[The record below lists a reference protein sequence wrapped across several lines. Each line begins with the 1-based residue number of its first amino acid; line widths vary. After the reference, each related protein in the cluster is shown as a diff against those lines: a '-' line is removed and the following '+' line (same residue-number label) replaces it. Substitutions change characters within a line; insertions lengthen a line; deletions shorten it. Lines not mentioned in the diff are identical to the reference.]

1 MSSSEAGLAHSSA
14 EDDNPEE
21 TFFLSK
27 IGGAVS
33 SHKSVFCCG
42 GSTPIV
48 ADDDSRF
55 DCGTT
60 DKKQLTSPPVILRWD
75 LPSGKAIRK
84 LTLPPIVKGE
94 EGQTAIKELLQDCS
108 PATFGKNGEE
118 VLDEAYRKAAK
129 LDSSQFSTNF
139 NPHDVGII
147 DVITQTL
154 LPGIAKP
161 FPDTES
167 IWEEH
172 LGVIAELY
180 KLNIYSAPS
189 GKFRPHVDTP
199 RGATQFGSLVVCLPN
214 PHQGGQLR
222 VAHHGLEME
231 WDWSNKR
238 KTEDDESIEW
248 AAFYSDCEHEVK
260 EVTSGHRV
268 TLTYN
273 LYVHERVGGIMRD
286 PPTLDLSSMVLYH
299 RVKEAL
305 ASPAFMKDGG
315 TLGFYCRHAY
325 AHTNDYHNERL
336 PMALK
341 GLDAVFYAT
350 FYHLVHSVGMHAVMD
365 DLNDEQYSFSEVDS
379 NDEDYDAEL
388 VATGLHGIQ
397 ISDEGG
403 DDGSASVRE
412 IVKDAWRSKW
422 RKDIHW
428 FGEPGHQEIAIV
440 HLAYGNQPSI
450 VWHYSS
456 AAILVTIPGFNSK
469 VRKELREGR
478 GPCQETAGQE
488 KAA

>member
-180 KLNIYSAPS
+180 KLN
-189 GKFRPHVDTP
+189 
-199 RGATQFGSLVVCLPN
+199 VCI
-214 PHQGGQLR
+214 
-222 VAHHGLEME
+222 A
-231 WDWSNKR
+231 
-238 KTEDDESIEW
+238 
-248 AAFYSDCEHEVK
+248 
-260 EVTSGHRV
+260 
-268 TLTYN
+268 YN
-273 LYVHERVGGIMRD
+273 
-286 PPTLDLSSMVLYH
+286 
-299 RVKEAL
+299 
-305 ASPAFMKDGG
+305 
-315 TLGFYCRHAY
+315 
-325 AHTNDYHNERL
+325 
-336 PMALK
+336 
-341 GLDAVFYAT
+341 
-350 FYHLVHSVGMHAVMD
+350 
-365 DLNDEQYSFSEVDS
+365 
-379 NDEDYDAEL
+379 
-388 VATGLHGIQ
+388 
-397 ISDEGG
+397 
-403 DDGSASVRE
+403 
-412 IVKDAWRSKW
+412 AW
-422 RKDIHW
+422 
-428 FGEPGHQEIAIV
+428 
-440 HLAYGNQPSI
+440 N
-450 VWHYSS
+450 
-456 AAILVTIPGFNSK
+456 
-469 VRKELREGR
+469 
-478 GPCQETAGQE
+478 
-488 KAA
+488 